1 MYRIKDSKMKK
12 CIFFLLSVSIL
23 FSLCRCTEDDD
34 KVIFDGDLIVESDFE
49 DGSVVTD
56 SEVTFKVRYSGNISG
71 DVGDREPNYTYK
83 FYVGVGPDDLKEYKT
98 NTPRLEPYKRYY
110 WYAVYE
116 AFGVV
121 GKKTEMRTFYYV
133 PSVVATTENGDGE
146 WSTTLKWNEI
156 GENMLPTTIKV
167 TPNIEGYPFEDNIEI
182 KPGQN
187 SYKFKLGDAGRP
199 TNAAYTHWWDDSKA
213 IYCEPIVYTYN
224 FTISVNVDDRT
235 FDFPQEVKDIIINKQ
250 DVVKDHEFNVY
261 RLAKIGNKIWTID
274 DYRASTYYEY
284 DPYYKKYT
292 KEDVDL
298 TINEKTGA
306 VFYRWPSVYY
316 ANHPNYK
323 NYSIPEGFHIST
335 EQDWTDLESYYGM
348 TSDLRKGDKTNTYP
362 MSLPDFGTIGTW
374 EFSQFYSELYT
385 GNDKHI
391 KAKLSS
397 PYGWETLAR
406 NDSVEQSIGV
416 GAIFN
421 AKPTLSYYDIKK
433 TGDEYKFTHTGYYVS
448 DGWDR
453 YLTSESNGIA
463 RVWTGSG
470 DENLAIRLVKD

>member
-12 CIFFLLSVSIL
+12 CIFFLFSVIMTVAM
-23 FSLCRCTEDDD
+23 CRCSEDDD
-34 KVIFDGDLIVESDFE
+34 KVIFEGELNIDADME
-49 DGSVVTD
+49 DGCVISDSVVTLKA
-56 SEVTFKVRYSGNISG
+56 SYKGSVTGTG
-71 DVGDREPNYTYK
+71 DGEPNCTYK
-83 FYVGVGPDDLKEYKT
+83 FYVGVDPDDLKEYKT

-167 TPNIEGYPFEDNIEI
+167 TPNIEGYPFENNIEI

-187 SYKFKLGDAGRP
+187 SYKFKLGDAGSP

-224 FTISVNVDDRT
+224 FTISVKVDDRT

-284 DPYYKKYT
+284 DVNNKLYRT
-292 KEDVDL
+292 KEAYL
-298 TINEKTGA
+298 EINVKTGA
-306 VFYRWPSVYY
+306 VCYRWPAAYFNKEYTSYSE
-316 ANHPNYK
+316 YK

-335 EQDWTDLESYYGM
+335 DQDWKELEELYGVANDQCNEM
-348 TSDLRKGDKTNTYP
+348 SG
-362 MSLPDFGTIGTW
+362 SLPDWGKIGTS
-374 EFSQFYSELYT
+374 EFYQFLSYLYT

-406 NDSVEQSIGV
+406 NDSVEQSVGA

-421 AKPTLSYYDIKK
+421 AKPSHSYYDISKS
-433 TGDEYKFTHTGYYVS
+433 GIEYKFTWTSYYVS
-448 DGWDR
+448 DGFHR
-453 YLTSESNGIA
+453 SLTSESNGIA
-463 RVWTGSG
+463 RVKDYS
-470 DENLAIRLVKD
+470 DYFSIRLVKD

>member
-56 SEVTFKVRYSGNISG
+56 SEVTFKVRYSGNITG

-83 FYVGVGPDDLKEYKT
+83 FYVGVDPDDLKEYKT

-167 TPNIEGYPFEDNIEI
+167 TPNIEGYPFENNIEI

-187 SYKFKLGDAGRP
+187 SYKFKLGDAGSP

-224 FTISVNVDDRT
+224 FTISVKVDDRT

-261 RLAKIGNKIWTID
+261 RLGKIGNKIWTID
-274 DYRASTYYEY
+274 DYRAKTYYDYYY
-284 DPYYKKYT
+284 DKYVEAENSFGIDLRIAPQTCAAYYNT
-292 KEDVDL
+292 KAFMFS
-298 TINEKTGA
+298 A
-306 VFYRWPSVYY
+306 VSSDNV
-316 ANHPNYK
+316 NK
-323 NYSIPEGFHIST
+323 SIPKGFHIST
-335 EQDWTDLESYYGM
+335 EQDWLDLEAYYGVV
-348 TSDLRKGDKTNTYP
+348 SDLKYGNENEHWVTSTY
-362 MSLPDFGTIGTW
+362 DFEDTRSRYGL
-374 EFSQFYSELYT
+374 FRSFLYT
-385 GNDKHI
+385 GNDQYI
-391 KAKLSS
+391 KANLSS
-397 PYGWETLAR
+397 PYGWETEAV
-406 NDSVEQSIGV
+406 NDSVEQSIGI

-421 AKPTLSYYDIKK
+421 AKPTEYGTYYNYGYK
-433 TGDEYKFTHTGYYVS
+433 TTYVVYYVP
-448 DGWDR
+448 DGWNR
-453 YLTSESNGIA
+453 ALSSESNGIA
-463 RVWTGSG
+463 RKYAPKEYDLS
-470 DENLAIRLVKD
+470 IRLVKD

>member
-1 MYRIKDSKMKK
+1 MKK

-56 SEVTFKVRYSGNISG
+56 SEVSFKVSYTGGVSGTG
-71 DVGDREPNYTYK
+71 EPNSMYK
-83 FYVGVGPDDLKEYKT
+83 FYIGTDPNDLKEYKT
-98 NTPRLEPYKRYY
+98 NTPQLKPYNRYY

-116 AFGVV
+116 AYGVV
-121 GKKTEMRTFYYV
+121 GKKTEMRSFYYV
-133 PSVVATTENGDGE
+133 PTVVATTENGDGE

-167 TPNIEGYPFEDNIEI
+167 TPNIEGYPFENNIEI
-182 KPGQN
+182 KPGQS
-187 SYKFKLGDAGRP
+187 SYKFKLGDAGSP

-224 FTISVNVDDRT
+224 FTISVKVDDRT

-274 DYRASTYYEY
+274 DYRASTYFKYDVNNKVYSKKEAQLTINDNTGAAYYVSPYHYEY
-284 DPYYKKYT
+284 DENVLNNPEY
-292 KEDVDL
+292 
-298 TINEKTGA
+298 
-306 VFYRWPSVYY
+306 
-316 ANHPNYK
+316 HPDYK

-335 EQDWTDLESYYGM
+335 EQDWTDLENYYGVA
-348 TSDLRKGDKTNTYP
+348 SDLRIGDKHEGWV
-362 MSLPDFGTIGTW
+362 MILSFFGKSGNSDW
-374 EFSQFYSELYT
+374 DEFRSDIYT
-385 GNDKHI
+385 GSDKYI

-397 PYGWETLAR
+397 PYGWESLAR
-406 NDSVEQSIGV
+406 NDSVEQSVGV

-421 AKPTLSYYDIKK
+421 AKPTLETHNVYGSF
-433 TGDEYKFTHTGYYVS
+433 ECKFTYTGFYVS

-453 YLTSESNGIA
+453 YLSSESNGIA
-463 RVWTGSG
+463 RVSTSYS
-470 DENLAIRLVKD
+470 DDCRLAIRLVKD

>member
-1 MYRIKDSKMKK
+1 MKK

-83 FYVGVGPDDLKEYKT
+83 FYVGVDPDDLKEYKT

-167 TPNIEGYPFEDNIEI
+167 TPNIEGYPFENNIEI

-187 SYKFKLGDAGRP
+187 SYKFKLGDAGSP
-199 TNAAYTHWWDDSKA
+199 TNAAYTHWWDDA
-213 IYCEPIVYTYN
+213 NAVYYEPIVYTYN
-224 FTISVNVDDRT
+224 FTISVKVDDRT
-235 FDFPQEVKDIIINKQ
+235 FDFAQEVKDIIINKQ

-274 DYRASTYYEY
+274 DYRAKTYY
-284 DPYYKKYT
+284 DPFVGKYV
-292 KEDVDL
+292 EPDYGLYV
-298 TINEKTGA
+298 NEKTCA
-306 VFYRWPSVYY
+306 AYYNTDVFNFSKVSSD
-316 ANHPNYK
+316 NTN
-323 NYSIPEGFHIST
+323 NSIPQGFHIST
-335 EQDWTDLESYYGM
+335 EQDWLDLEAYYGVV
-348 TSDLRKGDKTNTYP
+348 SDLKYGNENDYWVCYT
-362 MSLPDFGTIGTW
+362 LDFEDRPSRNGW
-374 EFSQFYSELYT
+374 FNSYLYT
-385 GNDKHI
+385 GNDQHI

-397 PYGWETLAR
+397 QYGWETDVL
-406 NDSVEQSIGV
+406 NDSVVQSIGI

-421 AKPTLSYYDIKK
+421 AKPTRYGAYYEHGYK
-433 TGDEYKFTHTGYYVS
+433 TCSVGYYVPN
-448 DGWDR
+448 GWNR
-453 YLTSESNGIA
+453 LLTSESNGIA
-463 RVWTGSG
+463 REFL
-470 DENLAIRLVKD
+470 DPQMLNNLSIRLVKD